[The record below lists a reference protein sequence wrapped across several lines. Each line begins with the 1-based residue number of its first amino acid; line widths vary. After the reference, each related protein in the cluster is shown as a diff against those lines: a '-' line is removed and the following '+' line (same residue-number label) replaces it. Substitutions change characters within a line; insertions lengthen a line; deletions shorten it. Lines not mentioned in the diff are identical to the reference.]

1 MCLCWSPHMTSTT
14 MNSHISLPTSVCL
27 FCRAARQK
35 RSRGLRE
42 NPYGQSLCPPPRA
55 TPAPLPAAGKNEP
68 RSSSHSEPHLG
79 VAEYEIERNR
89 IKVSP
94 GEPDLGSPGE
104 PALGSESVSPG
115 RLFSAPP
122 HPPGLSLV
130 EAFASW
136 QWYNYLVSKV
146 PAGKQALVINMN
158 LRADIMMLC

>member
-1 MCLCWSPHMTSTT
+1 MLLAKNGLEALEKTLMA
-14 MNSHISLPTSVCL
+14 
-27 FCRAARQK
+27 RAFA
-35 RSRGLRE
+35 
-42 NPYGQSLCPPPRA
+42 PPRA
-55 TPAPLPAAGKNEP
+55 PRAPLPAAGQNEP
-68 RSSSHSEPHLG
+68 RSSSPSEPHLG
-79 VAEYEIERNR
+79 VAKYEIERNR